1 MGQKYGLE
9 MCCLQEILK
18 TKGQKCMRVGRG
30 RCVCVFGSNR
40 KQNKF
45 GVAILKSQ
53 IKCRFKIL

>member
-53 IKCRFKIL
+53 IKC